1 MRTELTFVGSE
12 GDVIRMAEVNYAFE
26 LELTP
31 SSSSP
36 ASAPRVVAYLT
47 YEQAVRVRDAVDKVI
62 KRIREIRKDDP
73 SVGISPTVALPAD
86 FE

>member
-1 MRTELTFVGSE
+1 M
-12 GDVIRMAEVNYAFE
+12 
-26 LELTP
+26 
-31 SSSSP
+31 
-36 ASAPRVVAYLT
+36 T